1 MESAFN
7 IDAKSIL
14 TLYIQAID
22 TCTMNITLH
31 AGYFDINYMYWK
43 FLSTWLYQTQVS
55 CFSVSVLMFLMA
67 YLQVGWDTLHDEF
80 LKIVEKD
87 KKNKGHDEIFDQ
99 LKLAVIEA
107 SKNKHQWDSK
117 AEDSLVR
124 TPLLP
129 FPFLKY
135 M

>member
-1 MESAFN
+1 
-7 IDAKSIL
+7 
-14 TLYIQAID
+14 
-22 TCTMNITLH
+22 
-31 AGYFDINYMYWK
+31 
-43 FLSTWLYQTQVS
+43 
-55 CFSVSVLMFLMA
+55 MFLMA